1 LNASLRKLEA
11 EYDLA
16 ISEKNAA
23 MDEAARCE
31 RRLNLAQRLV
41 KALGSE
47 NDRWANKIEELEGSL
62 EVLVGDSLL
71 ASAFISYAGPFAKQ
85 YREIMIQKMFIPYI
99 TNNKIPMTKNINP
112 IKLLTDEATIALWN
126 Q

>member
-1 LNASLRKLEA
+1 MNASLRKLEA

>member
-1 LNASLRKLEA
+1 MRKLEA

-85 YREIMIQKMFIPYI
+85 YREIIIQKMFIPYI

>member
-1 LNASLRKLEA
+1 
-11 EYDLA
+11 
-16 ISEKNAA
+16 
-23 MDEAARCE
+23 
-31 RRLNLAQRLV
+31 
-41 KALGSE
+41 
-47 NDRWANKIEELEGSL
+47 
-62 EVLVGDSLL
+62 VLVGDSLL

>member
-1 LNASLRKLEA
+1 MRKLEA